1 MGDVKTRLQNA
12 QRLINQHAGPV
23 MRCSHRYKSRAWGFD
38 AEEEFSN
45 QVLEVDTDL
54 MPEQLLDALQA
65 IERELGRD
73 REAEQSLK
81 QRTGARYTSRP
92 IDIDILFYDDR
103 VIRTERL
110 TVPHPLI
117 QEREFVLVPL
127 CEWMRDYRHPV
138 LGKTVGELLEEN
150 SYSVVN
156 ADVTVMAQPWRGR
169 DVSSR
174 SVTKH
179 STCSGPGRRKV
190 PSRPPSP
197 GKICWPMPST
207 RTQPNGACSLTRTPW
222 PE

>member
-65 IERELGRD
+65 IEQELGRD

-138 LGKTVGELLEEN
+138 LGKTVGELLEELKN
-150 SYSVVN
+150 RN
-156 ADVTVMAQPWRGR
+156 ETHEKA
-169 DVSSR
+169 
-174 SVTKH
+174 
-179 STCSGPGRRKV
+179 
-190 PSRPPSP
+190 
-197 GKICWPMPST
+197 
-207 RTQPNGACSLTRTPW
+207 
-222 PE
+222 